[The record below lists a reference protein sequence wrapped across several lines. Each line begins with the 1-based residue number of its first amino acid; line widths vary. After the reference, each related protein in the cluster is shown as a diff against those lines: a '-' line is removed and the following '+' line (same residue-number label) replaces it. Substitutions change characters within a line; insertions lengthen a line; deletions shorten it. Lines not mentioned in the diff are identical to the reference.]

1 MKEALLGKDKE
12 ENQMKER
19 VLVPST
25 MEAGETEITVKTFPS
40 NIETSRAIVPEP
52 GIFIV

>member
-1 MKEALLGKDKE
+1 MKEALLGKEKVQLNE
-12 ENQMKER
+12 ERILE
-19 VLVPST
+19 PSS
-25 MEAGETEITVKTFPS
+25 MEAGETEISIKTFPS